1 MRTLATMLLVVLLAL
16 AGPCAAAA
24 DQPAGQP
31 QEKKKAQQA
40 KDKPQG
46 EQGGAKRKRSV
57 PET

>member
-1 MRTLATMLLVVLLAL
+1 MRTLATMLLVVLLAF

-31 QEKKKAQQA
+31 QEKQGKKAQQT

-46 EQGGAKRKRSV
+46 GAQRKRSV